1 MFCEVKI
8 VQDPANYRLIEE
20 VLKNGFTPT
29 SSSFD
34 GQQPHRRSSEN
45 HHHHHHDRED
55 EGYGEV
61 TLIQQQSNNVDFD
74 GSRPL
79 VRSSS
84 KASMKALPKKV
95 RSSLEQA
102 RRRSIESH
110 RKKSGSSDR
119 YNKNRGVGGVDDNE
133 SDRMSLSLVDV
144 YGMSEDRRSLVFSP
158 GGSERPRRNSE
169 MGHLAS
175 TNRAVKLAGG
185 MTTST
190 TTTSSVQITNRA
202 QAKGGR
208 WSGNYSPTAN
218 VESPHIGFNYHCNL
232 IDGFEPDCGP
242 DKRILILS

>member
-45 HHHHHHDRED
+45 HHHHHDREQQGYD
-55 EGYGEV
+55 EV
-61 TLIQQQSNNVDFD
+61 ALIQQQNNNVDFD

-110 RKKSGSSDR
+110 RKKSGSSGR
-119 YNKNRGVGGVDDNE
+119 YNKNRGVGGGVDNNE

-175 TNRAVKLAGG
+175 TNRAVKIASGT
-185 MTTST
+185 TTST
-190 TTTSSVQITNRA
+190 SSVPFTNRS

-218 VESPHIGFNYHCNL
+218 VESPQIGYNYHCNL